1 MRFTLSSKRLGG
13 GIFGSL
19 AVFAALVAAER
30 GAATIAAP
38 TWAVADV
45 AAAELGC
52 LRGHREDEITLIACD
67 ASCAPI
73 PWQLDERGPDGR
85 WALENGPE
93 PTADEPRGV
102 VDDEDAVLFMAAD
115 AGRRM
120 RPGER
125 PPGATCMPALRVVG
139 AGFDGWAYA
148 AVVPPPAPRSPIRY
162 VTYDPASDVVSG
174 TRIALGFGAPTPRFM
189 ALRDAAGGLGPN
201 LLDRLKVRASARFF
215 GVIPLGRDEDD
226 IEWVFEAWKV
236 GPIRAIRRERQ
247 WVRLGWRLRTPI
259 FQSETLVYRDAIE
272 LPVRL
277 RLNFPPTYFFSAIEV
292 QAVLDFRDLRGWR
305 LVAPGAPASLV
316 GAGPAWPERR
326 ADWLALEGPE
336 VTVILRLRLGDTLSS
351 LRTDVLWRENE
362 GGEGPEAVAGERPAV
377 GFRLTEWGEVEAGH
391 HGFAAVA
398 YALPAGTDLQRF
410 AEQQGAVF
418 EVTVEPEPG
427 AP

>member
-1 MRFTLSSKRLGG
+1 MVGFFAL
-13 GIFGSL
+13 L
-19 AVFAALVAAER
+19 ASTVVAASSP
-30 GAATIAAP
+30 ATIDAP
-38 TWAVADV
+38 PWAVANVD
-45 AAAELGC
+45 AAGLAC
-52 LRGHREDEITLIACD
+52 LRGHREDEIMLLACD

-85 WALENGPE
+85 WALDNGPE
-93 PTADEPRGV
+93 PNADEPHGV
-102 VDDEDAVLFMAAD
+102 VDDDDAVLFMAAD
-115 AGRRM
+115 AGRRL
-120 RPGER
+120 RADER
-125 PPGATCMPALRVVG
+125 PVAATCMLALRVGG
-139 AGFDGWAYA
+139 AGFEGWVYA
-148 AVVPPPAPRSPIRY
+148 AVMSPPAPRSPTRY
-162 VTYDPASDVVSG
+162 VTYDPASDVVGG

-189 ALRDAAGGLGPN
+189 ALRDPAGGLGPN

-236 GPIRAIRRERQ
+236 GAIRAIRRERQ

-316 GAGPAWPERR
+316 GAGAAWPERR
-326 ADWLALEGPE
+326 ADWLALEGPDD
-336 VTVILRLRLGDTLSS
+336 TVILRLRLGDTLSS
-351 LRTDVLWRENE
+351 LRTDVVWREND
-362 GGEGPEAVAGERPAV
+362 GGEGPEDVEGERPGV
-377 GFRLTEWGEVEAGH
+377 GFRLTEWGAVEAGQ

-398 YALPAGTDLQRF
+398 YALPGGTDLQRF
-410 AEQQGAVF
+410 ADQQRIPVV
-418 EVTVEPEPG
+418 VTVEPESSTR
-427 AP
+427 